1 MNKQK
6 LYKATELAEILGVHL
21 QTVYRMSY
29 RNEIKSIKVG
39 ATRRFLMPDGIVV
52 EEDEDK

>member
-1 MNKQK
+1 MKK
-6 LYKATELAEILGVHL
+6 LYTAKQLSEILGVHL

-39 ATRRFLMPDGIVV
+39 SKRRFFLPDGIVV
-52 EEDEDK
+52 EEDEEK